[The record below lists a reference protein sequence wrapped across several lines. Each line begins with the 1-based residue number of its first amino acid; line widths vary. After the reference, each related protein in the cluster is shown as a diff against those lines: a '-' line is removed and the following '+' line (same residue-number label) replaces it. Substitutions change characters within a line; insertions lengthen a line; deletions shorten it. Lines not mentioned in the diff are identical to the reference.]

1 MSPGHPGPKAPD
13 QIASPSPRPSCI
25 RASERALPKEGCV
38 ADDSYPALC
47 RSSRAY
53 KEGWKDG
60 RKEGWKEGTKERTS
74 FNEGIGPAHEVVTN
88 LHEKDRAQKR
98 KKVSKKIV
106 FQRGAIW
113 PKTTLVDLKTFQLAQ
128 NDM

>member
-1 MSPGHPGPKAPD
+1 MTHILRCAAAAGH
-13 QIASPSPRPSCI
+13 I
-25 RASERALPKEGCV
+25 R
-38 ADDSYPALC
+38 
-47 RSSRAY
+47 
-53 KEGWKDG
+53 KDG
-60 RKEGWKEGTKERTS
+60 RKEGRKEGRTS